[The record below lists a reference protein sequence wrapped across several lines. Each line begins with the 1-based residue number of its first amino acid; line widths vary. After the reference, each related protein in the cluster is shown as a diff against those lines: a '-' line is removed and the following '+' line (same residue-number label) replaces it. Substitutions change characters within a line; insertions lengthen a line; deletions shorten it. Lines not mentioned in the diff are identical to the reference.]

1 MLVLTRRSGESIVI
15 GNDVRVRVLGSSGS
29 RVRLGIEAP
38 LDVRIL
44 REKAEPQP
52 AADTPASEA
61 TPVLAS
67 HTLPERVASHVAAS
81 RHAVALAGRST
92 TLD

>member
-38 LDVRIL
+38 IDVRIL
-44 REKAEPQP
+44 REKAEPRP
-52 AADTPASEA
+52 AADAPEP

-67 HTLPERVASHVAAS
+67 HSLPQRVASHVAAG
-81 RHAVALAGRST
+81 RHAVAL
-92 TLD
+92 D